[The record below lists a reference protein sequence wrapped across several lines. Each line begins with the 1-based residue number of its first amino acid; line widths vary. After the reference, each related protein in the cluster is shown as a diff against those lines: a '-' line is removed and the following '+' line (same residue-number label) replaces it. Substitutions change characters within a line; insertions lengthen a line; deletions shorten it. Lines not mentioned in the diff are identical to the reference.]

1 MRDGLIAYFLVML
14 LRRLPMILLSLGAI
28 IFAIVRWRANSRASL
43 ITIIAFLIY
52 LIDMI
57 VFTIFLYWYPQLT
70 ESWRLSPSA
79 REWVD
84 GIIFFMEDFVT
95 AAIIIL
101 LTAAAFI
108 GRTQRSAPTSET
120 S

>member
-1 MRDGLIAYFLVML
+1 
-14 LRRLPMILLSLGAI
+14 
-28 IFAIVRWRANSRASL
+28 
-43 ITIIAFLIY
+43 
-52 LIDMI
+52 
-57 VFTIFLYWYPQLT
+57 
-70 ESWRLSPSA
+70 
-79 REWVD
+79 VD